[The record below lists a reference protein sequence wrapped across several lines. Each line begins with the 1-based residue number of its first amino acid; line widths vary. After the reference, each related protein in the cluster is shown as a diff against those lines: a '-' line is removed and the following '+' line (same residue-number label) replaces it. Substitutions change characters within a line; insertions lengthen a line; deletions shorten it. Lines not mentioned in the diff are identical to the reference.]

1 MRRAI
6 LAHDVT
12 PLLRGWSRG
21 DAQVLNR
28 LVGFVYRK
36 VYRIAHRCLA
46 REYPIQTVQPTALI
60 NEAYLRLIT
69 VQRDWRLGMTWLYRQ
84 PRGDRRDAA

>member
-21 DAQVLNR
+21 DAQVLDR

-46 REYPIQTVQPTALI
+46 REYPSQTLQSTALS
-60 NEAYLRLIT
+60 NKAYPAP
-69 VQRDWRLGMTWLYRQ
+69 VC
-84 PRGDRRDAA
+84 GDRRDAA